1 MPRNRQSSVNCR
13 TTSDYPLERK
23 KMVLTAASSM
33 FLEPHRSD
41 VAAAVLLAL
50 GAIVVLFPF
59 IQSVIR
65 DLTDPNHDAD

>member
-1 MPRNRQSSVNCR
+1 
-13 TTSDYPLERK
+13 
-23 KMVLTAASSM
+23 MVLTAASSM